1 METYA
6 CSRLSRED
14 KDIVTVNRINQFTN
28 ATMRSPIV
36 WGLLLTLGFYLPIEA
51 GVITDANIIRYFA
64 GHWVE
69 YIETA
74 AFFVGLAALAIKA
87 LDVAGQFTAVGEPI
101 LSEPPF
107 GGQSINACGVLL
119 EEIETAER
127 RHGPG
132 YLHRRLRNALSLVM
146 RKGSPETL
154 DGEIKYL
161 SDMDA
166 AQAAQSYGFVKI
178 IIWAIPIL
186 GFLGTVI
193 GITMAIAGLNP
204 KQLEESLPEVTAGL
218 GTAFDTTAIAL
229 GFSMVLMFVQFLV
242 DKLENRLLVVVDD
255 RVNIELVGRF
265 RAELA
270 PQDPLMMAVKRM
282 VDAVLPN
289 TERLVIRQT
298 ELWQSTIEAANR
310 RWTAMSEAA
319 GKQLESALAGALTQT
334 MKQHATQVLEGEAA
348 LAEQNRTHWSKVQQA
363 MEQTSENLSEQQA
376 ELVRQGEVLLKVVEA
391 TGQIGELE
399 KTLNRNLH
407 ALAGSKNFEETV
419 ISLAAAI
426 QLLTTRLHL
435 LPNSDARTVELG
447 RTKVKAQA
455 A

>member
-1 METYA
+1 
-6 CSRLSRED
+6 
-14 KDIVTVNRINQFTN
+14 VNRINQLSNVTF
-28 ATMRSPIV
+28 RSPIV

-51 GVITDANIIRYFA
+51 GVITDASIIRYFA

-74 AFFVGLAALAIKA
+74 AFFVGLSALVLKA
-87 LDVAGQFTAVGEPI
+87 MDLSGQLSAVGEPV
-101 LSEPPF
+101 LSEPPI
-107 GGQSINACGVLL
+107 GGQSINHCGRLL
-119 EEIETAER
+119 EEIDAAER
-127 RHGPG
+127 RHGSG
-132 YLHRRLRNALSLVM
+132 YLCRRLRNAISFVM
-146 RKGSPETL
+146 RKGSAETL
-154 DGEIKYL
+154 DSEIKYL

-193 GITMAIAGLNP
+193 GITIAIAGLNP
-204 KQLEESLPEVTAGL
+204 KQLEDSLPEVTAGL

-229 GFSMVLMFVQFLV
+229 GFSMVLMFVQFVV
-242 DKLENRLLVVVDD
+242 DKLENRLLSVVDD
-255 RVNIELVGRF
+255 RVNVELVGRF

-289 TERLVIRQT
+289 TERLVVRQT

-310 RWTAMSEAA
+310 RWTAMSDAA
-319 GKQLESALAGALTQT
+319 GKQLESALAAALTQT
-334 MKQHATQVLEGEAA
+334 MKQHAAQLLAGEAA
-348 LAEQNRTHWSKVQQA
+348 LAEQNRAHWSKVQQSL
-363 MEQTSENLSEQQA
+363 EQTTDGLSAQQA

-399 KTLNRNLH
+399 RTLNRNLH
-407 ALAGSKNFEETV
+407 ALAGAKNFEETV

-426 QLLTTRLHL
+426 QLLTTRLHQ
-435 LPNSDARTVELG
+435 LPNSDARPVDLS